1 MTPQDQP
8 IRHPLPSPVLTLEQ
22 PSVTRRR
29 RRQEETRTPRHA
41 AKSGA
46 GRLLAL
52 DAARGVALAGMVII
66 NVGPVKVSGLLD
78 RLYLAPYGR
87 ASILFVLVAGI
98 SMTFFLRSRR
108 RDARRWPTLLW
119 RSGLFLFGGLLMQS
133 LTPQVSVILP
143 MYGVLFVLALALQH
157 LPRQALLGLAVAM
170 AVLGPAVIVMH
181 ETLDG
186 HGQHFTAAP
195 TIAAPIRGIAHS
207 VLLSGPYPVA
217 AWVVPFLIGMWV
229 AGLDLSSRVTLN
241 AMIAWGA
248 LLATTG
254 LAGAV
259 VGPALAGR
267 TDGYAKL
274 LTGAAHGQ
282 MPLWLVSS
290 IGGAV
295 CAVAAF
301 LRYWH
306 LVGRYCGPLVAA
318 GQMALSLYV
327 IHFLVIAVTT
337 RADTRAVGIVM
348 SAALITAL
356 LTFAHVW
363 LRLSDIGPLE
373 RVIRASWLRRVSGPP
388 RRARA

>member
-1 MTPQDQP
+1 
-8 IRHPLPSPVLTLEQ
+8 
-22 PSVTRRR
+22 
-29 RRQEETRTPRHA
+29 
-41 AKSGA
+41 
-46 GRLLAL
+46 
-52 DAARGVALAGMVII
+52 MVII
-66 NVGPVKVSGLLD
+66 NVGPVKVNGLLD

-108 RDARRWPTLLW
+108 RDARRWPTLVW
-119 RSGLFLFGGLLMQS
+119 RSVLFLFGGLLMQS
-133 LTPQVSVILP
+133 LTPEVSVILP
-143 MYGVLFVLALALQH
+143 MYGVLFVLALAVQR

-170 AVLGPAVIVMH
+170 AALGPAVIVTH

-186 HGQHFTAAP
+186 HGQHFTTAP

-207 VLLSGPYPVA
+207 VLLSGPYPVL

-248 LLATTG
+248 LLTTTG

-259 VGPALAGR
+259 VGPALTGR

-290 IGGAV
+290 ISGAV
-295 CAVAAF
+295 CAVAVF
-301 LRYWH
+301 LRSWH
-306 LVGRYCGPLVAA
+306 VIGRYCGLLVTA

-327 IHFLVIAVTT
+327 VHFLIIAVTT
-337 RADTRAVGIVM
+337 RADTRAIGVVM
-348 SAALITAL
+348 STALITAL
-356 LTFAHVW
+356 LAFAHVW

-373 RVIRASWLRRVSGPP
+373 RVIRAAWLRRVSGPP